1 VSSVRGIRRACGEVP
16 GCNRWGNPRMNRSA
30 NGGKGRARVY
40 AAKAFSFAHHNKVVA
55 DGTVRKNS
63 V

>member
-16 GCNRWGNPRMNRSA
+16 GCNRWGNPMMNRSA
-30 NGGKGRARVY
+30 NGGKGRACVY
-40 AAKAFSFAHHNKVVA
+40 MAKALSFAHHTKVVA
-55 DGTVRKNS
+55 DGTVRKNN